1 MEQSCREKVTKGFLR
16 IIPRGKEN
24 EPTNTR
30 ETLKHVTSV
39 RDVCSTLW
47 SIQTVSSC
55 VTTWI
60 KTSKELTGTQNAVN
74 LSKARNAG
82 TLKQQTRS
90 RKIQSPLPERAISYW
105 WKLIYPKRPNT
116 AQVLCWVCA
125 SSTPTNA
132 NTCLSKVFCVFS
144 FTRGG
149 ATVVSGKH
157 CQKHTG
163 GYRYWLS
170 TVSIR
175 GFSFSCFLLKE
186 RNKLVTWYH
195 GTREQSAYSS
205 KLRKWKTV
213 QRSYLS
219 WGNMQSLTLGSG
231 LVLCLHCTSA
241 MAARVPA
248 LTYNFMQIL
257 GQKTS
262 CILWFHFVHHNKTH
276 SNLLMMLIF
285 TS

>member
-30 ETLKHVTSV
+30 EALRHVTSV
-39 RDVCSTLW
+39 RLWAVVWLHESRLLKNSLAHRTQWIWARLEMQGLSNSRPEAEKYSHHFQKEQLAIGENWYTPKDPTLPKFSAESEHPVQLLMPILVFQKYSVCFPSLEVEQLLYGENT
-47 SIQTVSSC
+47 
-55 VTTWI
+55 
-60 KTSKELTGTQNAVN
+60 
-74 LSKARNAG
+74 ARN
-82 TLKQQTRS
+82 TLVV
-90 RKIQSPLPERAISYW
+90 I
-105 WKLIYPKRPNT
+105 NT
-116 AQVLCWVCA
+116 DCA
-125 SSTPTNA
+125 
-132 NTCLSKVFCVFS
+132 
-144 FTRGG
+144 
-149 ATVVSGKH
+149 
-157 CQKHTG
+157 
-163 GYRYWLS
+163 
-170 TVSIR
+170 VSIR
-175 GFSFSCFLLKE
+175 GFSFSCFLWEE
-186 RNKLVTWYH
+186 RNKLVMWCH
-195 GTREQSAYSS
+195 VTREQSAYSS

-219 WGNMQSLTLGSG
+219 WGNMQSLTLVSG

-241 MAARVPA
+241 MAARVLA

-262 CILWFHFVHHNKTH
+262 RILWFHFAHHDKTH